1 MARSK
6 AESSLTV
13 SQIGRIRATQAKKL
27 SGILT
32 RVSRHA
38 AGTLTDN
45 KGNPI
50 EMTASQLK
58 AAEIIK
64 SCVLPQQQ
72 ATTFQDVTEPEKTRE
87 DIEGNV
93 QQELMKALREI
104 PKDQRQALIDSVD
117 QVKQ

>member
-1 MARSK
+1 MARAK
-6 AESSLTV
+6 KDTDLTLD
-13 SQIGRIRATQAKKL
+13 QIGRLRSTAARRL
-27 SGILT
+27 SGILV
-32 RVSRHA
+32 RVSKNA
-38 AGTLTDN
+38 DGTLTDN
-45 KGNPI
+45 DGNPV
-50 EMTASQLK
+50 EMTAGQLK

-93 QQELMKALREI
+93 QQELMKALKMI
-104 PKDQRQALIDSVD
+104 PKEQRQALIDSVD